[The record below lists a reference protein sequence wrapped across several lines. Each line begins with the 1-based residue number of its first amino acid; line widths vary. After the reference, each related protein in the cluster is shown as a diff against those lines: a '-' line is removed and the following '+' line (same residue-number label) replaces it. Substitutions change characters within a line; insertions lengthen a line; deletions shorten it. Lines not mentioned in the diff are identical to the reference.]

1 MSETNTI
8 TYFDREFE
16 LAEPST
22 GIVLR
27 ILNTIG
33 TIAVRAEG
41 TASRLVKNPSNRAV
55 LFGLLAEVN
64 EADLIRLGSAVLQ
77 FEDDR
82 EGRKWFKAQAKEQ
95 NLRVAPLVDALLIN
109 LELSEDLTEA
119 ISNFF
124 GGAEKLVGMLDRM
137 LPAALLTTEEAETE
151 EPDESGGEPD

>member
-8 TYFDREFE
+8 TYSDRDFE

-41 TASRLVKNPSNRAV
+41 TASRLVKKPSNRAV
-55 LFGLLAEVN
+55 LFGLLAEVT

-82 EGRKWFKAQAKEQ
+82 AGRKWLKDQ

-109 LELSEDLTEA
+109 LQLSEDLTEA

>member
-1 MSETNTI
+1 MSDNTI
-8 TYFDREFE
+8 TYGDREFE

-27 ILNTIG
+27 ILNTVG

-41 TASRLVKNPSNRAV
+41 TASRLVKSPSNRAV

-82 EGRKWFKAQAKEQ
+82 AGHKWLKGQD
-95 NLRVAPLVDALLIN
+95 LRVAPLVDALLIN
-109 LELSEDLTEA
+109 LQLSEDLTEA

-124 GGAEKLVGMLDRM
+124 GGAERLVGMLDRM
-137 LPAALLTTEEAETE
+137 LPTALLTTEEETADE
-151 EPDESGGEPD
+151 SDESGGEPD

>member
-1 MSETNTI
+1 VNDNTI
-8 TYFDREFE
+8 TYGDREFE
-16 LAEPST
+16 LTEPST
-22 GIVLR
+22 GVVLR
-27 ILNTIG
+27 ILNTVG

-82 EGRKWFKAQAKEQ
+82 AGRKWLKGQD
-95 NLRVAPLVDALLIN
+95 LRVAPLVDALLIN
-109 LELSEDLTEA
+109 LQLSEDLTEA

-137 LPAALLTTEEAETE
+137 LPTSLAATEEETD

>member
-1 MSETNTI
+1 VSDNTI
-8 TYFDREFE
+8 TYGDREFE
-16 LAEPST
+16 LTEPST

-41 TASRLVKNPSNRAV
+41 PASRLVKNPSNRAV

-82 EGRKWFKAQAKEQ
+82 AGRKWLKGQD
-95 NLRVAPLVDALLIN
+95 LRVAPLVDALLIN
-109 LELSEDLTEA
+109 FQLSEDLTEA

-137 LPAALLTTEEAETE
+137 LPTSLLTTEETDETD
-151 EPDESGGEPD
+151 EPDESGGEPN